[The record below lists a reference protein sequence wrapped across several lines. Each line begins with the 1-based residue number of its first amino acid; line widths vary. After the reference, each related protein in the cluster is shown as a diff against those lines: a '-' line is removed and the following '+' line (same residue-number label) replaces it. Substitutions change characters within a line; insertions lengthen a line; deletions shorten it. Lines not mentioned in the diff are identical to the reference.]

1 MAQLLGLSPNTVSAI
16 ENGDAREIKLGVV
29 HDYARITN
37 SPEAFLIFGDDY
49 LKMTLYR
56 LEEAKEV
63 ITRTLETTTE
73 MIKQDRSNFLPKKK

>member
-1 MAQLLGLSPNTVSAI
+1 MAQMLGLSPNTVSAI
-16 ENGDAREIKLGVV
+16 ENGDTREIKLGVI
-29 HDYARITN
+29 HDYAHITN
-37 SPEAFLIFGDDY
+37 TPEAYLIFGDGY

-73 MIKQDRSNFLPKKK
+73 MIKSDRSGLLPKKK